1 MKTQQIQLWLEFCQ
15 LSTTQGPTGVQGK
28 FELSTIGDE
37 LKRYEVLLKNKI
49 TDIEF
54 MEGCSDL

>member
-1 MKTQQIQLWLEFCQ
+1 MSITQ
-15 LSTTQGPTGVQGK
+15 SPSGVQGK

-49 TDIEF
+49 IDTEF
-54 MEGCSDL
+54 MEGYSDL